1 MAAPTRPR
9 RLCDAVA
16 REHPNVALISIELGD
31 KANAWNLYVHE
42 IAGDAEAYFFVDGD
56 VRVRPGSLLRLR
68 DALAVNPDANAAAAL
83 PASGRNLDSFRRD
96 LIREHGLAGNLYA
109 LSAPFVAKIRH
120 AGIRLP
126 VGLVGEDSLVGAL
139 AKWNLDSEMHW
150 NNARI
155 VCAEAAEFAFE
166 SLSPFNPRDW
176 HTYWRRLIRYKIR
189 AYQNQL
195 IRELLRRDGLAAM
208 PRSVG
213 DLYRRSDLQFS
224 ALARPRCADQP
235 DGAIADAPLSLDA
248 AIGAG
253 GGLRIITQSNS
264 TSR

>member
-1 MAAPTRPR
+1 MFAHNEARAIRTC
-9 RLCDAVA
+9 LESILATEADCDLRIGVLVNGCTDETAEIVHAVA
-16 REHPNVALISIELGD
+16 RKHPNVALVSIELGD

-68 DALAVNPDANAAAAL
+68 DTLAENPDANAAAAL

-96 LIREHGLAGNLYA
+96 IIREHGLAGNLYA

-139 AKWNLDSEMHW
+139 AKWNLDAEMPW

-155 VCAEAAEFAFE
+155 VCAEGAEFAFE

-195 IRELLRRDGLAAM
+195 IDRK
-208 PRSVG
+208 SVV
-213 DLYRRSDLQFS
+213 
-224 ALARPRCADQP
+224 
-235 DGAIADAPLSLDA
+235 
-248 AIGAG
+248 
-253 GGLRIITQSNS
+253 
-264 TSR
+264 